1 MKQALII
8 GGGSKN
14 SQIILSTLLDNDFE
28 IVNFGASI
36 YPHPQVTNVKIAWDQ
51 LDIEFV
57 QRNFSVFNNTF
68 DFVFFNQN
76 GSSLSLADYR
86 TDHDDI
92 LEVWRRIKDWDRS
105 HWTSCQLPFLILH
118 TIRKNLNAESKVGWM
133 LSQYIDHTNPHS
145 VDFADYS
152 SFKYF
157 NYLSMKSFG
166 MMNQFQTFGIY
177 PEFSDPDSKNKLQQ
191 IIAEIVNSN
200 NIKDSYQF

>member
-8 GGGSKN
+8 GGASKN
-14 SQIILSTLLDNDFE
+14 GQVILDTLLHNDFE
-28 IVNFGASI
+28 IVNFGSST
-36 YPHPQVTNVKIAWDQ
+36 YTHPRVTNVKIAWDQ

-57 QRNFSVFNNTF
+57 QKNFSIFDDTF

-76 GSSLSLADYR
+76 GSSLSQADYC

-92 LEVWRRIKDWDRS
+92 LEVWRRIKDWNHS

-118 TIRKNLNAESKVGWM
+118 TMRKNLNADSKVGWM
-133 LSQYIDHTNPHS
+133 LSKYIDHTNPNS
-145 VDFADYS
+145 VDFSDYS

-166 MMNQFQTFGIY
+166 LANQFQTFGIY
-177 PEFSDPDSKNKLQQ
+177 PEFSDADAPIKLQR
-191 IIAEIVNSN
+191 IITDIVSN
-200 NIKDSYQF
+200 DVIKDNYQF